1 MGNSVSN
8 SNNSEGIPEQNNN
21 IIANQANHTWEK
33 AVNGNTE
40 ELNLRPKVTH
50 AAFESTSEN
59 MPFTVSEKAISVPIM
74 KGAANLS
81 ETSVMQNY
89 NENNSNKPYY
99 NEYMQAKQQYLNSKM
114 KGAANLSET
123 SVMQNYN
130 ENNAN
135 KPYYNEYMQAKQQY
149 LNSKMKGGFIFDK
162 IANLFNETEVNVF
175 DNNSNLIDSKLNQIR
190 SLLQDSETNNL
201 VGGDISSQRIRDLLL
216 QDTESFINFRG
227 GENKESE
234 HKEHKKHAKHVES
247 KHNELKEEEKE
258 EKEEKEEEQKEEKEE
273 KEEEH
278 EQKQKEE
285 KEEKEVN
292 EISEQMQKTDD
303 EESDQSG
310 GENLDTELKVILK
323 ELQANNN
330 HKGGKSS
337 RKSSKKSNKSKKQ
350 SRRATTEESEAT
362 NGTYDIDTDE
372 SDGGDE
378 DYLTS
383 TSSMN
388 TSDININHYKS

>member
-59 MPFTVSEKAISVPIM
+59 MPFTVSEKAISVPI
-74 KGAANLS
+74 
-81 ETSVMQNY
+81 
-89 NENNSNKPYY
+89 
-99 NEYMQAKQQYLNSKM
+99 M

>member
-1 MGNSVSN
+1 MGNSASVSN
-8 SNNSEGIPEQNNN
+8 NEEGIPEQNNN
-21 IIANQANHTWEK
+21 IIGYHTNHTWEK

-59 MPFTVSEKAISVPIM
+59 MPFTVSEKAVPAPV
-74 KGAANLS
+74 KNNYANLS
-81 ETSVMQNY
+81 ETSVMQQY
-89 NENNSNKPYY
+89 NETNADKPYY
-99 NEYMQAKQQYLNSKM
+99 NEYMQAKQKYLNSKSL
-114 KGAANLSET
+114 K
-123 SVMQNYN
+123 
-130 ENNAN
+130 NN
-135 KPYYNEYMQAKQQY
+135 
-149 LNSKMKGGFIFDK
+149 MKGGFIFDK
-162 IANLFNETEVNVF
+162 LANLFNETEVNVF
-175 DNNSNLIDSKLNQIR
+175 DNNSNLIDTKLNQIK
-190 SLLQDSETNNL
+190 SLLQDTETNNL
-201 VGGDISSQRIRDLLL
+201 VGGDVSSQKLRELLL
-216 QDTESFINFRG
+216 QDTESFLNFRG

-234 HKEHKKHAKHVES
+234 HEEANQNELKEEHKEPKKHEEQEEHEEHKESKEHKKQEHKKQEH
-247 KHNELKEEEKE
+247 KKEEKE
-258 EKEEKEEEQKEEKEE
+258 EKEEKEVE
-273 KEEEH
+273 
-278 EQKQKEE
+278 
-285 KEEKEVN
+285 
-292 EISEQMQKTDD
+292 EISEQMQKTDE

-323 ELQANNN
+323 ELQANNKNN

-362 NGTYDIDTDE
+362 NGTYDIDTD
-372 SDGGDE
+372 SGDDNE